1 MAATSPASSSADW
14 PVTGSSPR
22 RSVAYRGAFI
32 AGCAAA
38 LFLAALDYDHDLF
51 QNMTKFNA
59 AGSRRR
65 VFRAACGAVPPT
77 KWERALSLV
86 DSERQKSPFPGA
98 QALDYAIFQLEDL
111 AEATVRDEQN
121 ARLLSGDQ
129 PSQEQVKGPEDILG
143 SARAFALFAKNT
155 IVPTA
160 KWLDELQSF
169 HRSETSALSVDI
181 GSRSRR

>member
-1 MAATSPASSSADW
+1 M
-14 PVTGSSPR
+14 
-22 RSVAYRGAFI
+22 
-32 AGCAAA
+32 
-38 LFLAALDYDHDLF
+38 
-51 QNMTKFNA
+51 
-59 AGSRRR
+59 
-65 VFRAACGAVPPT
+65 
-77 KWERALSLV
+77 
-86 DSERQKSPFPGA
+86 
-98 QALDYAIFQLEDL
+98 EDL

-169 HRSETSALSVDI
+169 HRSETSALSI
-181 GSRSRR
+181 NIRRSGTERAYLLARAGMSSAEPARAAVVNARSWIR